1 MTFRSKLLL
10 LGWFT
15 LLVFPIPTILV
26 MKYIQGLSLL
36 SIFQIN
42 NFKIYYVLWGLFTG
56 SLMAALIYKIT
67 RASVFKDIPL
77 KVEEMIYNA
86 GLKPMD
92 AIFISFAAAF
102 GEEILFRSGIQ
113 NYLGVIATSILFV
126 AIHGY
131 FSFKNPKISLY
142 GLLVL
147 PFILILG
154 FGFVFYG
161 LWFSI
166 AAHFSYDLTLFLVI
180 IIRRRY
186 ESESN

>member
-1 MTFRSKLLL
+1 
-10 LGWFT
+10 
-15 LLVFPIPTILV
+15 
-26 MKYIQGLSLL
+26 
-36 SIFQIN
+36 
-42 NFKIYYVLWGLFTG
+42 
-56 SLMAALIYKIT
+56 
-67 RASVFKDIPL
+67 
-77 KVEEMIYNA
+77 MIYNA

-126 AIHGY
+126 DIHGY

-180 IIRRRY
+180 NIRRRY
-186 ESESN
+186 ESESD